1 MVTFGTLK
9 GRPYSVLPSVIPDL
23 ETIPK
28 HGKARISSDL
38 CSTFRSLARFDVIC
52 SSALLSVDFLL
63 TDAIPFNKNS
73 YIFQRAKSAMTSG
86 VGGLSVF
93 EQSKSLL
100 DIDMTQ
106 CIRSDL

>member
-1 MVTFGTLK
+1 MARLVFPLIYALPQEFGEVRCHL
-9 GRPYSVLPSVIPDL
+9 L
-23 ETIPK
+23 ECI
-28 HGKARISSDL
+28 L
-38 CSTFRSLARFDVIC
+38 SL
-52 SSALLSVDFLL
+52 DFLL

-86 VGGLSVF
+86 VGGLTVF